1 MSKAERLFAL
11 VTMLRGRR
19 TAVTALE
26 LAQTLHVSERTVYRD
41 IAALAA
47 SGVPLA
53 GEAGVG
59 YTLAPHAHL
68 PPLMFDPEEAIAI
81 AVGLRL
87 VRAVTDPELGEAAE
101 RAERRIRAVLTDAIK
116 LKLDR
121 LPYRVPVLER
131 NAGLRARH
139 AQVRRAASERAKL
152 AISYVDEEGTPSE
165 RIVWPLALMGWGDRW
180 TVLAWCESRKAYR
193 NFRLDRIGRLD
204 RLDERF
210 ETSETLSI
218 AHYFRTEL
226 GIDDIA

>member
-1 MSKAERLFAL
+1 MSKAERLFEL
-11 VTMLRGRR
+11 VTLLRGRR
-19 TAVTALE
+19 TAITALE
-26 LAQTLHVSERTVYRD
+26 LAQTLGVSERTIYRD
-41 IAALAA
+41 LAALAA
-47 SGVPLA
+47 SGIPLA

-59 YTLAPHAHL
+59 YTLAPHSHL

-87 VRAVTDPELGEAAE
+87 VRAATDPELGLAAE
-101 RAERRIRAVLTDAIK
+101 RAKRRVRAVLTDAIK
-116 LKLDR
+116 QKLDR
-121 LPYRVPVLER
+121 LPYRIPVLER
-131 NAGLRARH
+131 HAALRARH
-139 AQVRRAASERAKL
+139 AQVRRAAAEKWKL
-152 AISYVDEEGTPSE
+152 EISYVDETGRPSE

-180 TVLAWCESRKAYR
+180 TVLAWCATRMAYR

-226 GIDDIA
+226 GIDDIT

>member
-26 LAQTLHVSERTVYRD
+26 LARALHVSERTIYRD
-41 IAALAA
+41 IAALVG
-47 SGVPLA
+47 SGIPLE

-59 YTLAPHAHL
+59 YRLAAHAHL

-87 VRAVTDPELGEAAE
+87 VRAATDPELGLAAE
-101 RAERRIRAVLTDAIK
+101 RAERRVRAVLTDAIK
-116 LKLDR
+116 QKLDR
-121 LPYRVPVLER
+121 LPYRIPVLER
-131 NAGLRARH
+131 HAALRARH
-139 AQVRRAASERAKL
+139 AQVRRAAAEKWKL
-152 AISYVDEEGTPSE
+152 AISYVDEAGRPSE

-180 TVLAWCESRKAYR
+180 TVLAWCESRQAYR
-193 NFRLDRIGRLD
+193 NFRLDRIGELE
-204 RLDERF
+204 RLDEPF

-218 AHYFRTEL
+218 AHYFKTEL
-226 GIDDIA
+226 GIDDIS